1 MGAHR
6 KSDGCRGNLYE
17 VGRGGGVGRVLG
29 VGVTLGVEVGV
40 GDGAAAQKISIEFAS
55 IGGGT

>member
-1 MGAHR
+1 M
-6 KSDGCRGNLYE
+6 DEVE
-17 VGRGGGVGRVLG
+17 VGRGGGVGRDRG